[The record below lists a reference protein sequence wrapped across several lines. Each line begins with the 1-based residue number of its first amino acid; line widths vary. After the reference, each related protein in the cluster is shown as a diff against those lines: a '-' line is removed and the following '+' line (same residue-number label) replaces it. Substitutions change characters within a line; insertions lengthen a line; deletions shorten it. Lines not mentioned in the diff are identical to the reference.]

1 MKKNGKN
8 RCRKAF
14 PPPEHQFRVLVR
26 ISPEKVGMF
35 RFLLE
40 AHDHLGVFTVMDRR
54 EALLKVSS
62 SPHEEARLRL
72 ALADMASSL
81 GFTILP
87 WPTATLF
94 SATAARPSPDAADAH
109 VTEADLP

>member
-14 PPPEHQFRVLVR
+14 PPPERMFRVLVR

-54 EALLKVSS
+54 EALLKVCA
-62 SPHEEARLRL
+62 SPHEEARLLR
-72 ALADMASSL
+72 ALADMADTL
-81 GFTILP
+81 NLTLLP
-87 WPTATLF
+87 WPTARIAPTASD
-94 SATAARPSPDAADAH
+94 SAGIR
-109 VTEADLP
+109 L